1 MEIPWKGLPSSNW
14 SDSCCQFYLVAK
26 KPTQCFVL
34 IFFKGGD
41 GFDAWGG
48 ITLERK
54 KRTNI
59 HAPLPR
65 CCGGTCNPQFLC
77 YWPCFK
83 VGKALLAAKLVMGVL
98 WSEGQKPE
106 MVALHWIC
114 ESVFCLVMLNVAV
127 DWSAEWSNWCSCMLL
142 QYRASKS
149 TIVNRATLKGYR
161 LEVLRDWWMS
171 VTLSSRFCNTS
182 SPIGTYQWKKCCL
195 NATDSA
201 CFL

>member
-1 MEIPWKGLPSSNW
+1 MLCLNLFQGWWWLWCLRGHHIREEEKDKHTCTSAKMMWRHLQPSIP
-14 SDSCCQFYLVAK
+14 
-26 KPTQCFVL
+26 
-34 IFFKGGD
+34 
-41 GFDAWGG
+41 
-48 ITLERK
+48 
-54 KRTNI
+54 
-59 HAPLPR
+59 
-65 CCGGTCNPQFLC
+65 
-77 YWPCFK
+77 
-83 VGKALLAAKLVMGVL
+83 ALLTLFQSRQSIASCQTCQGCALE
-98 WSEGQKPE
+98 WRPE
-106 MVALHWIC
+106 TRNGSLAWIC
-114 ESVFCLVMLNVAV
+114 ESVFCSVMLNVAV
-127 DWSAEWSNWCSCMLL
+127 DWLAEWANWCSYMLL